1 MRGINAQPR
10 FLTIPRDSTKIPL
23 TKNFRNPDCLK
34 TIIFGIRDIKRK
46 TDDERKSCWSCTLW
60 TIVLS
65 HRVLETA
72 WKNITGLGGWK
83 FLSLT
88 KTNVA
93 YRRRWQPISV
103 GLLEDKQVATMPYLF
118 SAVYLKLE
126 FIFAPKENTFSSMPE
141 LAWGQVRLAV
151 YLAYPA
157 LFLTTSSSNIWIE
170 TVGRENFWNSLMFEP
185 VIFSF
190 VKLLV
195 SP

>member
-46 TDDERKSCWSCTLW
+46 TDDERKSCWSCPLW
-60 TIVLS
+60 IIVLS

-118 SAVYLKLE
+118 SAVYLKLK
-126 FIFAPKENTFSSMPE
+126 FIFAPEGNTFSSMPE

-185 VIFSF
+185 VTFSF
-190 VKLLV
+190 PELSA

>member
-10 FLTIPRDSTKIPL
+10 FLIIPRDSTKIPL
-23 TKNFRNPDCLK
+23 TKNFRNPDFAK

-60 TIVLS
+60 IIVLS

-93 YRRRWQPISV
+93 YLRRWQPISV

-126 FIFAPKENTFSSMPE
+126 FIFAPEGNTFSSMPE

>member
-10 FLTIPRDSTKIPL
+10 FLIIPRDSTKIPL

-46 TDDERKSCWSCTLW
+46 TDDERKSCWSCPLW
-60 TIVLS
+60 IILLS

-93 YRRRWQPISV
+93 YLRRWQPISV

-118 SAVYLKLE
+118 SAVYLKLK
-126 FIFAPKENTFSSMPE
+126 FIFAPEGNTFSSMAE
-141 LAWGQVRLAV
+141 LPWGQVRLAV
-151 YLAYPA
+151 YLACLV
-157 LFLTTSSSNIWIE
+157 LFLLAPISLNIWVE
-170 TVGRENFWNSLMFEP
+170 TVGRENFWNQ
-185 VIFSF
+185 
-190 VKLLV
+190 
-195 SP
+195 